1 VQINKAKS
9 TQMKSKTNSVCTL
22 LYSKIKKD
30 IKIEKKNS
38 CKSGIAKFKL
48 SPQRQKIDGK
58 INAINK

>member
-1 VQINKAKS
+1 LHF
-9 TQMKSKTNSVCTL
+9 TL
-22 LYSKIKKD
+22 LKNKKREQ
-30 IKIEKKNS
+30 KQKKTS

>member
-1 VQINKAKS
+1 
-9 TQMKSKTNSVCTL
+9 MKSKTNSICTL
-22 LYSKIKKD
+22 LCSKIKKD
-30 IKIEKKNS
+30 SKNKKKTS